1 MDMLFTRIGVG
12 ACVKHRGATVQH
24 EALEEEERERT
35 SPNGSFRL
43 RCLDTGKR
51 RHVPNS
57 DSSRRRTK
65 SSESY
70 MLRTERVHTMSQF
83 ISNEL
88 NMKVLREQ
96 RSHFMVR
103 ETKKQDRNP
112 EDLIS
117 KEWGTEVKI
126 KDDVLLLNWILHF
139 A

>member
-1 MDMLFTRIGVG
+1 
-12 ACVKHRGATVQH
+12 
-24 EALEEEERERT
+24 
-35 SPNGSFRL
+35 
-43 RCLDTGKR
+43 
-51 RHVPNS
+51 
-57 DSSRRRTK
+57 
-65 SSESY
+65 
-70 MLRTERVHTMSQF
+70 MSQF

-126 KDDVLLLNWILHF
+126 KDDVLLLNRILHF